1 MDQKHIQFYNLLNNV
16 DDYNS
21 LDSGSI
27 VRRTGNGKDQQGCF
41 YRVDDNGGIILL
53 NVLDLNEGTL
63 AANEGVLRLKEDD
76 RLYRYTSSF
85 RESRNAARAMEIIRE
100 WPLYKKNENLQ
111 DAIINFVMMSY
122 VPEQLLEMKKYENMS
137 LLFVPIQQKFRIGR
151 FTERRNWDRVAKE
164 MFRDW
169 LEGLYDGEHITYV
182 AQMMQQKS
190 YTPKFFSAGTKPH
203 IETETILMQEPYNFR
218 PTHGGH
224 IKAGKPRNGKKHF
237 IVDAGSNY
245 LGRGV
250 KTPMHVVKKVTD
262 SLKARYPDY
271 DFTPV
276 EGRGAFGT
284 EQSY

>member
-1 MDQKHIQFYNLLNNV
+1 MKFNHLVEAINDPA
-16 DDYNS
+16 S
-21 LDSGSI
+21 LDTGTI
-27 VRRTGNGKDQQGCF
+27 VRRIGNGKDQQGCF
-41 YRVDDNGGIILL
+41 YRVDEDGGIILL
-53 NVLDLNEGTL
+53 NVLDLNEESL
-63 AANEGVLRLKEDD
+63 AASEGVLRLNDEDH
-76 RLYRYTSSF
+76 LYRYTSSF
-85 RESRNAARAMEIIRE
+85 RESRNATRAMEIIRE
-100 WPLYKKNENLQ
+100 WPGYKKNEHLQ
-111 DAIINFVMMSY
+111 DAIINFVVMSY
-122 VPEQLLEMKKYENMS
+122 VPEQLLEMKKHENMT

-151 FTERRNWDRVAKE
+151 FTERRNWDRVGKE

-169 LEGLYDGEHITYV
+169 LEGLYGGEHITYV

-224 IKAGKPRNGKKHF
+224 IKAVKPRNGKKHF

-271 DFTPV
+271 NFTPV

>member
-1 MDQKHIQFYNLLNNV
+1 MKFKNLIENINDPANL
-16 DDYNS
+16 S
-21 LDSGSI
+21 IGSI

-41 YRVDDNGGIILL
+41 YRVDEDGGIILL

-63 AANEGVLRLKEDD
+63 AAAEGILRMKDD
-76 RLYRYTSSF
+76 DHLYRYTSSF
-85 RESRNAARAMEIIRE
+85 RDSPYARQALEILHE
-100 WPLYKKNENLQ
+100 WPLYKKNEQLQ
-111 DAIINFVMMSY
+111 NAITNFVIMSY
-122 VPEQLLEMKKYENMS
+122 VPEQLVEMKKSENMS
-137 LLFVPIQQKFRIGR
+137 FLFVPIQQKFRIGR
-151 FTERRNWDRVAKE
+151 FTECRNWDRVGKE

-169 LEGLYDGEHITYV
+169 LEGLHDGEHITYV
-182 AQMMQQKS
+182 AQVMQQKS

-237 IVDAGSNY
+237 MVDAGSNY

-276 EGRGAFGT
+276 DGRAAFGT

>member
-1 MDQKHIQFYNLLNNV
+1 MKFKNLIENINDPANL
-16 DDYNS
+16 S
-21 LDSGSI
+21 IGSI

-41 YRVDDNGGIILL
+41 YRVDEDGGIILL

-63 AANEGVLRLKEDD
+63 AAAEGILRMKDD
-76 RLYRYTSSF
+76 DHLYRYTSSF
-85 RESRNAARAMEIIRE
+85 RDSPYARQALEILHE
-100 WPLYKKNENLQ
+100 WPLYKKNEQLQ
-111 DAIINFVMMSY
+111 NAITNFVIMSY
-122 VPEQLLEMKKYENMS
+122 VPEQLVEMKKSENMS
-137 LLFVPIQQKFRIGR
+137 FLFVPIQQKFRIGR
-151 FTERRNWDRVAKE
+151 FTECRNWDRVGKE

-169 LEGLYDGEHITYV
+169 LEGLHDGEHITYV
-182 AQMMQQKS
+182 AQVMQQKS

-237 IVDAGSNY
+237 MVDAGSNY